1 MTSASL
7 PETPN
12 TYAEV
17 LIRRAR
23 AEDAEQIGETR
34 VRSWQAAYGA
44 FLPSEF
50 LLKLDP
56 NANLD
61 GLRQL
66 LNSEAPLPIVT
77 VAEVGSMVRG
87 FSILGTS
94 RSPASNAAL
103 ELWAL
108 NVHPDYW
115 RAGLATRL
123 VMQITQI
130 HPTTDI
136 ELWCLQGN
144 LPAEALYQRC
154 GFHKT
159 GEERTTQ
166 HLTGQPLTECRFVRM
181 SERGAS

>member
-1 MTSASL
+1 M
-7 PETPN
+7 
-12 TYAEV
+12 TYASWSEAFDTCVEV
-17 LIRRAR
+17 LIRRAH
-23 AEDAEQIGETR
+23 AVDAERIGETR
-34 VRSWQAAYGA
+34 VRAWQAAYSA

-61 GLRQL
+61 RLRQL
-66 LNSEAPLPIVT
+66 IENENPLPIVT
-77 VAEVGSMVRG
+77 VAEVDGIARG
-87 FSILGTS
+87 FSILGAP
-94 RSPASNAAL
+94 RLPASSAAL

-115 RAGLATRL
+115 RTGLATRL

-166 HLTGQPLTECRFVRM
+166 HLTGQPLTECKFVRM
-181 SERGAS
+181 PERGAS